1 MPITELS
8 DAEDVAVPAP
18 NSDTEQAARRL
29 KDAIRVAGTVQA
41 IADRSGVPK
50 GTINRYLTGGEMKAG
65 SLVALADAT
74 GVSVEWLATGRG
86 PRQPVIVS
94 QDEAGQTAGMHIRTP
109 GTVQIARYNARAAA
123 GRGAVLD
130 PATIIED
137 VSFSAD
143 WVRNVLRR
151 NPAHLALIECSG
163 DSMEPTLRDGDVLMV
178 DTSVTE
184 VQSSRIYV
192 LDVDGA
198 LLVKRIQRMLNGSY
212 RVISDNAR
220 YEAEVIEPSARAPLR
235 IVGEV
240 VWQSGLAR
248 S

>member
-1 MPITELS
+1 MENDEIQ
-8 DAEDVAVPAP
+8 DVAVRGL
-18 NSDTEQAARRL
+18 NSDTENPSERL
-29 KDAIRVAGTVQA
+29 REAVRSAGGTKAVASISRIPLTTLQG
-41 IADRSGVPK
+41 
-50 GTINRYLTGGEMKAG
+50 YLSGGEMK
-65 SLVALADAT
+65 LTNVLALAKAT

-86 PRQPVIVS
+86 SRQPVIVS
-94 QDEAGQTAGMHIRTP
+94 QDEAGQTAGMHIRP
-109 GTVQIARYNARAAA
+109 AGTVQIARYNARAAA
-123 GRGAVLD
+123 GRGALLD

-137 VSFSAD
+137 ISFSAD
-143 WVRNVLRR
+143 WVRTVLRR

-212 RVISDNAR
+212 RVISDNPR

-240 VWQSGLAR
+240 VWQSGLSR

>member
-1 MPITELS
+1 MTGEY
-8 DAEDVAVPAP
+8 DGNQDVAVRGS
-18 NSDTEQAARRL
+18 NSDIESPFERL
-29 KDAIRVAGTVQA
+29 REAVRSAGGNKAVASLSRIPLTTLQG
-41 IADRSGVPK
+41 
-50 GTINRYLTGGEMKAG
+50 YLAGGEMK
-65 SLVALADAT
+65 LTNVVALAKAT
-74 GVSVEWLATGRG
+74 NVSVEWLATGEG
-86 PRQPVIVS
+86 SRQPVIVS
-94 QDEAGQTAGMHIRTP
+94 QGETGQTAGMHIRP
-109 GTVQIARYNARAAA
+109 LGTVQIARYNARAAA
-123 GRGAVLD
+123 GPGALLD
-130 PATIIED
+130 PATIIENI
-137 VSFSAD
+137 SFSAD
-143 WVRNVLRR
+143 WVRTVLRR

-212 RVISDNAR
+212 RVISDNPR

-240 VWQSGLAR
+240 VWQSGLSR

>member
-1 MPITELS
+1 M
-8 DAEDVAVPAP
+8 
-18 NSDTEQAARRL
+18 
-29 KDAIRVAGTVQA
+29 
-41 IADRSGVPK
+41 
-50 GTINRYLTGGEMKAG
+50 LT
-65 SLVALADAT
+65 
-74 GVSVEWLATGRG
+74 
-86 PRQPVIVS
+86 
-94 QDEAGQTAGMHIRTP
+94 RTP
-109 GTVQIARYNARAAA
+109 GTVLIARYDTRAAA
-123 GRGAVLD
+123 GPNHLLD
-130 PATIIED
+130 PGTIIENI
-137 VSFSAD
+137 SFSAD
-143 WVRNVLRR
+143 WVRTVLRR

-212 RVISDNAR
+212 RVISDNPR
-220 YEAEVIEPSARAPLR
+220 YATEVVEPSDRAPLR